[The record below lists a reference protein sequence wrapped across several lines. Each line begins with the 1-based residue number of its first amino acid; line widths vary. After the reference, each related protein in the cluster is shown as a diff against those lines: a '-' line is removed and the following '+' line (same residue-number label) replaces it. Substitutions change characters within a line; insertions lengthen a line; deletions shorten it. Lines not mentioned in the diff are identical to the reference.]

1 MIVEM
6 IRDVRWTIATT
17 LVIGIFLSS
26 SATDYA
32 LALGRDWYDDTHP
45 VVRMSGTLVERTGV
59 TATIH
64 IKGEKLRQ
72 CRFVSLH
79 AYTRKKDVTSDAY
92 KERLGRIED
101 GANKQVGQHD
111 LGKWLIWPLD
121 DADTVVMTV
130 MHDCSGRLVTAHIA
144 EVAI

>member
-1 MIVEM
+1 MMVKTL
-6 IRDVRWTIATT
+6 RDVRWTIATT
-17 LVIGIFLSS
+17 LAIGIFLSS

-32 LALGRDWYDDTHP
+32 LSVYKDWYDDTHP
-45 VVRMSGTLVERTGV
+45 VVRMTGTLVNRTSS
-59 TATIH
+59 TATVH
-64 IKGEKLRQ
+64 IKGAKLRA

-79 AYTRKKDVTSDAY
+79 AYTRKKEVMTDAY

-101 GANKQVGQHD
+101 GANRQVGQHD
-111 LGKWLIWPLD
+111 LGNWVIWPLD

-130 MHDCSGRLVTAHIA
+130 MHDCAGRLVSAHIA